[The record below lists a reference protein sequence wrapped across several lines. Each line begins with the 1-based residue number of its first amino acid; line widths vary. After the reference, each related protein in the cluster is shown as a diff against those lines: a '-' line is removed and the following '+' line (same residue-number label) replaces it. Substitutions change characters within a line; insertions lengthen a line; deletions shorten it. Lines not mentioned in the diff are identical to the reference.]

1 MKDLTP
7 QELHALVDGELPA
20 DQQAA
25 ALEAL
30 RQDPQLARE
39 VCELRQLKAQVQAAY
54 PLPPAQEK
62 PRKSRTSRWAVA
74 ASLLLVMLISGVSG
88 WQLNEVAISDRLVLV
103 DHDGR
108 GQAPAAA
115 RDEETRIVIHVSNE
129 DMAAAKDI
137 LDEVESLLAAYEE
150 EGRPLRVEVVS
161 NGKGLALL
169 REGLT
174 AHKARIRSLSQRYD
188 NLTFVACLNTI
199 ERLRVEK
206 GIEVR
211 LVPEAEVTRSGVAR
225 VVKRRREGWTYIKA

>member
-7 QELHALVDGELPA
+7 QELHALVDGELPP

-30 RQDPQLARE
+30 RQDPKLARE

-54 PLPPAQEK
+54 PLPQK
-62 PRKSRTSRWAVA
+62 PRAERPSHVSRWAVA
-74 ASLLLVMLISGVSG
+74 ASVLLAMLVSGISG
-88 WQLNEVAISDRLVLV
+88 WQLNQAATAERLVVL
-103 DHDGR
+103 DSDGR
-108 GQAPAAA
+108 GQAPAVANN
-115 RDEETRIVIHVSNE
+115 EETRIVVHVTSA

-137 LDEVESLLAAYEE
+137 LDEVEGLLVAYEQD
-150 EGRPLRVEVVS
+150 GRPLRVEVVS

-169 REGLT
+169 REGLS
-174 AHKARIRSLSQRYD
+174 AHKARIRTLSHRFE

-225 VVKRRREGWTYIKA
+225 VVKRRREGWAYIKA

>member
-54 PLPPAQEK
+54 PLPPAPDK
-62 PRKSRTSRWAVA
+62 PHKSHTSRWAVA

-88 WQLNEVAISDRLVLV
+88 WQLNEAATAERLVLL
-103 DHDGR
+103 DKDGR
-108 GQAPAAA
+108 GLAPAAA
-115 RDEETRIVIHVSNE
+115 RDEETRIVIHVSNA

-137 LDEVESLLAAYEE
+137 LDEVESLLAAYEQD
-150 EGRPLRVEVVS
+150 GRPLRVEVVS

-174 AHKARIRSLSQRYD
+174 AHKARIHRLSQRYD

>member
-54 PLPPAQEK
+54 PLPESTREERRSHA
-62 PRKSRTSRWAVA
+62 SRWAVA
-74 ASLLLVMLISGVSG
+74 ASLVLAMLVSGISG
-88 WQLNEVAISDRLVLV
+88 WQLNEAAVSERLVLL
-103 DHDGR
+103 DSDGR
-108 GQAPAAA
+108 GQAPAAVQ
-115 RDEETRIVIHVSNE
+115 DEETRIVIHVSNE

-137 LDEVESLLAAYEE
+137 LDEVEALLVAYEQD
-150 EGRPLRVEVVS
+150 GRPLRVEVVS

-169 REGLT
+169 RESLS
-174 AHKARIRSLSQRYD
+174 AHKARIRSLSHRYD